1 MKSIFITHKIPSS
14 GPRLL
19 EMQGYKFLPSAEG
32 ADAVLCLLTDKIDA
46 AFMDAAGKQLKIIS
60 NYAVGVDNIDLKAAA
75 SRRITVTN
83 TPGVLTEAVAEHAV
97 ALMFAVARRVV
108 ESDAFTRA
116 SKYKGWEP
124 ELLLGME
131 LKNKTLGIVG
141 LGRIGF
147 RVAEIAVNGL
157 GMKVVYNDVKPNTD
171 FEKAYDG
178 KYIKKLDDLLKSSD
192 VVSIHVPLLP
202 STKHLVDA
210 KKLAL
215 MKKTAILINTSR
227 GPIVDENALVATL
240 KAKQIAGA
248 GLDVYEFE
256 PKFAPGLLKL
266 PNAVLTPH
274 TASATIETREAMSK
288 LAAENIIAV
297 LSGKPPLT
305 PVKPS

>member
-1 MKSIFITHKIPSS
+1 MKKIFITHKIPSS

-19 EMQGYKFLPSAEG
+19 EAQGYKFLPGAKG
-32 ADAVLCLLTDKIDA
+32 ADAVLCLLTDKIDG
-46 AFMDAAGKQLKIIS
+46 AFMDAAGKQLKIIAS
-60 NYAVGVDNIDLKAAA
+60 YNVGVDNIDLKAATD
-75 SRRITVTN
+75 RKIVVTN
-83 TPGVLTEAVAEHAV
+83 TPGVLTEAVAEHAI
-97 ALMFAVARRVV
+97 ALMLAVARRVV
-108 ESDAFTRA
+108 ETDAFTRA
-116 SKYKGWEP
+116 GKFKGWEP
-124 ELLLGME
+124 DLLLGIE

-147 RVAEIAVNGL
+147 RVAEIAVKGL
-157 GMKVVYNDVKPNTD
+157 GMKVVYNDVKPNAD

-178 KYIKKLDDLLKSSD
+178 QYVKKLDDLLKTSD

-202 STKHLVDA
+202 STKHLIDA
-210 KKLAL
+210 KRLSL

-227 GPIVDENALVATL
+227 GPVVDEIALVAAL
-240 KAKQIAGA
+240 RQKQIAGA

-305 PVKPS
+305 PVKV